1 MLGKKFSL
9 GSVVEETGEA
19 RIKLANFDELR
30 EQGSDIASFI
40 STFKPDPGYVYL
52 HVIAM
57 GAGEYYG
64 CNINGDYFPE
74 KDLIER
80 HHTFVTNAKVFKEH
94 DNKPTSPS
102 YGHVVF
108 SWYNPKMHRV
118 ELILAIDKVKGKEF
132 IDRQARGEQLEVS
145 MGCFPAGTKITMADN
160 QRKNIEDVI
169 PGDMVL
175 THTGELHE
183 VKTKMMY
190 PYSGD
195 MVTLTMSGQSDTLTA
210 TGNHPI
216 LVRRYTPVPTSMGG
230 YCPVCGKHLK
240 QVSTHLLRSKQPD
253 HIEYVKNLTDT
264 YMEYTEDW
272 IDARD
277 IKPGDYVVTPIQKYD
292 CYPDN
297 EEVTSVARLLGYF
310 LAEGSYVKY
319 WTPKNNCRIH
329 RAVEFSF
336 STEEAPYH
344 AEVIRDLKVISNHKA
359 TYYPQYHRHVCSIR
373 LQDREVAAK
382 FLSLVGEYSY
392 GKHLASTIFK
402 WGPKAKLAL
411 LGAFINGDGTWNK
424 ACNVTTA
431 TTVSYQLVLDLVTL
445 AAQLGMAVSW
455 CRNAPV
461 PNKHISYILSFS
473 PTQSGQ
479 LAEVTDKYKLREV
492 GIPKSN
498 FFRPAVMVEGNQ
510 LIRKVIATSSE
521 LVENTTVYNFSVD
534 TDESFV
540 AENIAVHNCKV
551 REDVCSIC
559 GNKARKRSDY
569 CEHILRDKRKI
580 YPDGRQPYMI
590 NYNPTFFDI
599 SIVRR
604 RADKIAYVLEK
615 VASQDTTVSSL
626 NAQAFD
632 ELDSLIPFAEPPQVF
647 DIEEDF
653 EKTANVE
660 KKAADL
666 DKLAMIKRIQSEAV
680 KVLNTGIEEAM
691 PLIESTEPDLPP
703 ALLDTM
709 AKKHR
714 LEDIMTTFT
723 VNAIPMKPEEFT
735 RIVIVKRGMPL
746 DTFADVLKGVKSAI
760 ADRDLKMGEYKDDIG
775 KTLQAYLIARSSF
788 LPAVISRLAGA
799 LRNRDALSKTAAT
812 LKLDVPTNYWELNP
826 ALTFGHAKNPPS
838 YTNIESAVAPGAH
851 VIQRYDYSTLPVVRS
866 PQELEMER
874 RRPKLREP
882 MSPLTVGA
890 ILGGLYAAYRSS
902 SAVRAVLDSP
912 KNMAILMALAALI
925 HKKMGAPTPT
935 DMQQVKTASWGT
947 TAAKVAIPFVGAH
960 FASAHFRNLYNN
972 GVPLNSVERYIAE
985 NPDILSIAAPI
996 VVNAAL
1002 KGHTN
1007 VKTASCDIENSEFMQ
1022 KFAEVS
1028 DSLAEFANNAMLGII
1043 LPSKRRSILSN
1054 VIDQTID
1061 SKLMNK
1067 LLPG

>member
-132 IDRQARGEQLEVS
+132 VDRQARGEQLEVS
-145 MGCFPAGTKITMADN
+145 MG
-160 QRKNIEDVI
+160 
-169 PGDMVL
+169 
-175 THTGELHE
+175 
-183 VKTKMMY
+183 
-190 PYSGD
+190 
-195 MVTLTMSGQSDTLTA
+195 
-210 TGNHPI
+210 
-216 LVRRYTPVPTSMGG
+216 
-230 YCPVCGKHLK
+230 
-240 QVSTHLLRSKQPD
+240 
-253 HIEYVKNLTDT
+253 
-264 YMEYTEDW
+264 
-272 IDARD
+272 
-277 IKPGDYVVTPIQKYD
+277 
-292 CYPDN
+292 
-297 EEVTSVARLLGYF
+297 
-310 LAEGSYVKY
+310 
-319 WTPKNNCRIH
+319 
-329 RAVEFSF
+329 
-336 STEEAPYH
+336 
-344 AEVIRDLKVISNHKA
+344 
-359 TYYPQYHRHVCSIR
+359 
-373 LQDREVAAK
+373 
-382 FLSLVGEYSY
+382 
-392 GKHLASTIFK
+392 
-402 WGPKAKLAL
+402 
-411 LGAFINGDGTWNK
+411 
-424 ACNVTTA
+424 
-431 TTVSYQLVLDLVTL
+431 
-445 AAQLGMAVSW
+445 
-455 CRNAPV
+455 
-461 PNKHISYILSFS
+461 
-473 PTQSGQ
+473 
-479 LAEVTDKYKLREV
+479 
-492 GIPKSN
+492 
-498 FFRPAVMVEGNQ
+498 
-510 LIRKVIATSSE
+510 
-521 LVENTTVYNFSVD
+521 
-534 TDESFV
+534 
-540 AENIAVHNCKV
+540 CKV

-703 ALLDTM
+703 ALLDAM

-735 RIVIVKRGMPL
+735 RIIIVKRGMPL
-746 DTFADVLKGVKSAI
+746 DTFADVLKGVKSAV

-902 SAVRAVLDSP
+902 SAVRAILDSP
-912 KNMAILMALAALI
+912 KNLAILTALAALI

-1002 KGHTN
+1002 KGHAN
-1007 VKTASCDIENSEFMQ
+1007 VKTASYDIENSEFMQ

>member
-145 MGCFPAGTKITMADN
+145 MGCFPAGTPILMEGGGQKP
-160 QRKNIEDVI
+160 IEDVRV
-169 PGDMVL
+169 GDMVITHEMRPKKVTALL
-175 THTGELHE
+175 TYPFTGTMVILIL
-183 VKTKMMY
+183 
-190 PYSGD
+190 GD
-195 MVTLTMSGQSDTLTA
+195 GRHLVC
-210 TGNHPI
+210 TGNHP
-216 LVRRYTPVPTSMGG
+216 LYTWHP
-230 YCPVCGKHLK
+230 
-240 QVSTHLLRSKQPD
+240 
-253 HIEYVKNLTDT
+253 ETDT
-264 YMEYTEDW
+264 TTWEPAISLKAGATVWQHDSDHNPMSKLS
-272 IDARD
+272 IAQ
-277 IKPGDYVVTPIQKYD
+277 V
-292 CYPDN
+292 
-297 EEVTSVARLLGYF
+297 
-310 LAEGSYVKY
+310 
-319 WTPKNNCRIH
+319 
-329 RAVEFSF
+329 
-336 STEEAPYH
+336 YH
-344 AEVIRDLKVISNHKA
+344 A
-359 TYYPQYHRHVCSIR
+359 HV
-373 LQDREVAAK
+373 
-382 FLSLVGEYSY
+382 
-392 GKHLASTIFK
+392 
-402 WGPKAKLAL
+402 
-411 LGAFINGDGTWNK
+411 DGVK
-424 ACNVTTA
+424 
-431 TTVSYQLVLDLVTL
+431 
-445 AAQLGMAVSW
+445 
-455 CRNAPV
+455 
-461 PNKHISYILSFS
+461 
-473 PTQSGQ
+473 
-479 LAEVTDKYKLREV
+479 
-492 GIPKSN
+492 
-498 FFRPAVMVEGNQ
+498 
-510 LIRKVIATSSE
+510 
-521 LVENTTVYNFSVD
+521 VYNFSVED
-534 TDESFV
+534 DESYV
-540 AENIAVHNCKV
+540 ANSVYVHNCKV
-551 REDVCSIC
+551 AFDVCSIC

-615 VASQDTTVSSL
+615 VASRDTTVSSL

-647 DIEEDF
+647 DIEENF

-660 KKAADL
+660 KRASDL

-680 KVLNTGIEEAM
+680 KVLNTGLEETM

-703 ALLDTM
+703 ALLDAM

-735 RIVIVKRGMPL
+735 RIIIVKRGMPL
-746 DTFADVLKGVKSAI
+746 DTFADVLKGVKSAV

-826 ALTFGHAKNPPS
+826 ALTFGHAKNPPA

-866 PQELEMER
+866 PQELEIER

-947 TAAKVAIPFVGAH
+947 AAAKVAIPFVGAH

-1028 DSLAEFANNAMLGII
+1028 DNLAEFANNAMLGII

-1061 SKLMNK
+1061 SKLINK

>member
-145 MGCFPAGTKITMADN
+145 MG
-160 QRKNIEDVI
+160 
-169 PGDMVL
+169 
-175 THTGELHE
+175 
-183 VKTKMMY
+183 
-190 PYSGD
+190 
-195 MVTLTMSGQSDTLTA
+195 
-210 TGNHPI
+210 
-216 LVRRYTPVPTSMGG
+216 
-230 YCPVCGKHLK
+230 
-240 QVSTHLLRSKQPD
+240 
-253 HIEYVKNLTDT
+253 
-264 YMEYTEDW
+264 
-272 IDARD
+272 AR
-277 IKPGDYVVTPIQKYD
+277 
-292 CYPDN
+292 
-297 EEVTSVARLLGYF
+297 VAY
-310 LAEGSYVKY
+310 
-319 WTPKNNCRIH
+319 
-329 RAVEFSF
+329 
-336 STEEAPYH
+336 
-344 AEVIRDLKVISNHKA
+344 
-359 TYYPQYHRHVCSIR
+359 
-373 LQDREVAAK
+373 
-382 FLSLVGEYSY
+382 
-392 GKHLASTIFK
+392 
-402 WGPKAKLAL
+402 
-411 LGAFINGDGTWNK
+411 
-424 ACNVTTA
+424 
-431 TTVSYQLVLDLVTL
+431 
-445 AAQLGMAVSW
+445 
-455 CRNAPV
+455 
-461 PNKHISYILSFS
+461 
-473 PTQSGQ
+473 
-479 LAEVTDKYKLREV
+479 
-492 GIPKSN
+492 
-498 FFRPAVMVEGNQ
+498 
-510 LIRKVIATSSE
+510 
-521 LVENTTVYNFSVD
+521 
-534 TDESFV
+534 
-540 AENIAVHNCKV
+540 
-551 REDVCSIC
+551 DVCSIC

-604 RADKIAYVLEK
+604 RADRIAYVLEK
-615 VASQDTTVSSL
+615 VASQDATIASL
-626 NAQAFD
+626 NAAAFD

-902 SAVRAVLDSP
+902 SAVRAILDSP
-912 KNMAILMALAALI
+912 KNLAILTALAALI

-1002 KGHTN
+1002 KGHAN
-1007 VKTASCDIENSEFMQ
+1007 VKTASYDIENSEFMQ

>member
-80 HHTFVTNAKVFKEH
+80 HHTFVTTAKVFKEH

-132 IDRQARGEQLEVS
+132 VDRQARGEQLEVS
-145 MGCFPAGTKITMADN
+145 MG
-160 QRKNIEDVI
+160 
-169 PGDMVL
+169 
-175 THTGELHE
+175 
-183 VKTKMMY
+183 
-190 PYSGD
+190 
-195 MVTLTMSGQSDTLTA
+195 
-210 TGNHPI
+210 
-216 LVRRYTPVPTSMGG
+216 
-230 YCPVCGKHLK
+230 
-240 QVSTHLLRSKQPD
+240 
-253 HIEYVKNLTDT
+253 
-264 YMEYTEDW
+264 
-272 IDARD
+272 
-277 IKPGDYVVTPIQKYD
+277 
-292 CYPDN
+292 
-297 EEVTSVARLLGYF
+297 
-310 LAEGSYVKY
+310 
-319 WTPKNNCRIH
+319 
-329 RAVEFSF
+329 
-336 STEEAPYH
+336 
-344 AEVIRDLKVISNHKA
+344 
-359 TYYPQYHRHVCSIR
+359 
-373 LQDREVAAK
+373 
-382 FLSLVGEYSY
+382 
-392 GKHLASTIFK
+392 
-402 WGPKAKLAL
+402 
-411 LGAFINGDGTWNK
+411 
-424 ACNVTTA
+424 
-431 TTVSYQLVLDLVTL
+431 
-445 AAQLGMAVSW
+445 
-455 CRNAPV
+455 
-461 PNKHISYILSFS
+461 
-473 PTQSGQ
+473 
-479 LAEVTDKYKLREV
+479 
-492 GIPKSN
+492 
-498 FFRPAVMVEGNQ
+498 
-510 LIRKVIATSSE
+510 
-521 LVENTTVYNFSVD
+521 
-534 TDESFV
+534 
-540 AENIAVHNCKV
+540 CKV

-632 ELDSLIPFAEPPQVF
+632 ELDSLIPVADPPQVF

-660 KKAADL
+660 KRASDL

-680 KVLNTGIEEAM
+680 KVLNTGLEETM
-691 PLIESTEPDLPP
+691 PLLEATEPDLPP
-703 ALLDTM
+703 ALLDAM

-735 RIVIVKRGMPL
+735 RIIIVKRGMPL
-746 DTFADVLKGVKSAI
+746 DTFADVLKGVKSAV
-760 ADRDLKMGEYKDDIG
+760 ADRDLKLGEYKDDIG

-826 ALTFGHAKNPPS
+826 ALTFGHAKNPPA

-947 TAAKVAIPFVGAH
+947 AAAKVAIPFVGAH

-1002 KGHTN
+1002 KGHAN

>member
-132 IDRQARGEQLEVS
+132 VDRQARGEQLEVS
-145 MGCFPAGTKITMADN
+145 MG
-160 QRKNIEDVI
+160 
-169 PGDMVL
+169 
-175 THTGELHE
+175 
-183 VKTKMMY
+183 
-190 PYSGD
+190 
-195 MVTLTMSGQSDTLTA
+195 
-210 TGNHPI
+210 
-216 LVRRYTPVPTSMGG
+216 
-230 YCPVCGKHLK
+230 
-240 QVSTHLLRSKQPD
+240 
-253 HIEYVKNLTDT
+253 
-264 YMEYTEDW
+264 
-272 IDARD
+272 
-277 IKPGDYVVTPIQKYD
+277 
-292 CYPDN
+292 
-297 EEVTSVARLLGYF
+297 
-310 LAEGSYVKY
+310 
-319 WTPKNNCRIH
+319 
-329 RAVEFSF
+329 
-336 STEEAPYH
+336 
-344 AEVIRDLKVISNHKA
+344 
-359 TYYPQYHRHVCSIR
+359 
-373 LQDREVAAK
+373 
-382 FLSLVGEYSY
+382 
-392 GKHLASTIFK
+392 
-402 WGPKAKLAL
+402 
-411 LGAFINGDGTWNK
+411 
-424 ACNVTTA
+424 
-431 TTVSYQLVLDLVTL
+431 
-445 AAQLGMAVSW
+445 
-455 CRNAPV
+455 
-461 PNKHISYILSFS
+461 
-473 PTQSGQ
+473 
-479 LAEVTDKYKLREV
+479 
-492 GIPKSN
+492 
-498 FFRPAVMVEGNQ
+498 
-510 LIRKVIATSSE
+510 
-521 LVENTTVYNFSVD
+521 
-534 TDESFV
+534 
-540 AENIAVHNCKV
+540 CKV

-691 PLIESTEPDLPP
+691 PLIEATEPDLPP
-703 ALLDTM
+703 ALLDAM

-735 RIVIVKRGMPL
+735 RIIIVKRGMPL
-746 DTFADVLKGVKSAI
+746 DTFADVLKGVKSAV
-760 ADRDLKMGEYKDDIG
+760 ADRDLKIGEYKDDIG

-882 MSPLTVGA
+882 ISPLTVGA

-902 SAVRAVLDSP
+902 SAVRAILDSP
-912 KNMAILMALAALI
+912 KNLAILTALAALI

-947 TAAKVAIPFVGAH
+947 AAAKVAIPFVGAH

-1002 KGHTN
+1002 KGHAN

>member
-145 MGCFPAGTKITMADN
+145 MG
-160 QRKNIEDVI
+160 
-169 PGDMVL
+169 
-175 THTGELHE
+175 
-183 VKTKMMY
+183 
-190 PYSGD
+190 
-195 MVTLTMSGQSDTLTA
+195 
-210 TGNHPI
+210 
-216 LVRRYTPVPTSMGG
+216 
-230 YCPVCGKHLK
+230 
-240 QVSTHLLRSKQPD
+240 
-253 HIEYVKNLTDT
+253 
-264 YMEYTEDW
+264 
-272 IDARD
+272 AR
-277 IKPGDYVVTPIQKYD
+277 
-292 CYPDN
+292 
-297 EEVTSVARLLGYF
+297 VAY
-310 LAEGSYVKY
+310 
-319 WTPKNNCRIH
+319 
-329 RAVEFSF
+329 
-336 STEEAPYH
+336 
-344 AEVIRDLKVISNHKA
+344 
-359 TYYPQYHRHVCSIR
+359 
-373 LQDREVAAK
+373 
-382 FLSLVGEYSY
+382 
-392 GKHLASTIFK
+392 
-402 WGPKAKLAL
+402 
-411 LGAFINGDGTWNK
+411 
-424 ACNVTTA
+424 
-431 TTVSYQLVLDLVTL
+431 
-445 AAQLGMAVSW
+445 
-455 CRNAPV
+455 
-461 PNKHISYILSFS
+461 
-473 PTQSGQ
+473 
-479 LAEVTDKYKLREV
+479 
-492 GIPKSN
+492 
-498 FFRPAVMVEGNQ
+498 
-510 LIRKVIATSSE
+510 
-521 LVENTTVYNFSVD
+521 
-534 TDESFV
+534 
-540 AENIAVHNCKV
+540 
-551 REDVCSIC
+551 DVCSIC

-604 RADKIAYVLEK
+604 RADRIAYVLEK
-615 VASQDTTVSSL
+615 VASQDATIASL
-626 NAQAFD
+626 NAAAFD

-703 ALLDTM
+703 ALLDAM

-902 SAVRAVLDSP
+902 SAVRAILDSP
-912 KNMAILMALAALI
+912 KNLAILTALAALI

-1002 KGHTN
+1002 KGHAN
-1007 VKTASCDIENSEFMQ
+1007 VKTASYDIENSEFMQ

>member
-145 MGCFPAGTKITMADN
+145 MG
-160 QRKNIEDVI
+160 
-169 PGDMVL
+169 
-175 THTGELHE
+175 
-183 VKTKMMY
+183 
-190 PYSGD
+190 
-195 MVTLTMSGQSDTLTA
+195 
-210 TGNHPI
+210 
-216 LVRRYTPVPTSMGG
+216 
-230 YCPVCGKHLK
+230 
-240 QVSTHLLRSKQPD
+240 
-253 HIEYVKNLTDT
+253 
-264 YMEYTEDW
+264 
-272 IDARD
+272 AR
-277 IKPGDYVVTPIQKYD
+277 
-292 CYPDN
+292 
-297 EEVTSVARLLGYF
+297 VAY
-310 LAEGSYVKY
+310 
-319 WTPKNNCRIH
+319 
-329 RAVEFSF
+329 
-336 STEEAPYH
+336 
-344 AEVIRDLKVISNHKA
+344 
-359 TYYPQYHRHVCSIR
+359 
-373 LQDREVAAK
+373 
-382 FLSLVGEYSY
+382 
-392 GKHLASTIFK
+392 
-402 WGPKAKLAL
+402 
-411 LGAFINGDGTWNK
+411 
-424 ACNVTTA
+424 
-431 TTVSYQLVLDLVTL
+431 
-445 AAQLGMAVSW
+445 
-455 CRNAPV
+455 
-461 PNKHISYILSFS
+461 
-473 PTQSGQ
+473 
-479 LAEVTDKYKLREV
+479 
-492 GIPKSN
+492 
-498 FFRPAVMVEGNQ
+498 
-510 LIRKVIATSSE
+510 
-521 LVENTTVYNFSVD
+521 
-534 TDESFV
+534 
-540 AENIAVHNCKV
+540 
-551 REDVCSIC
+551 DVCSIC

-604 RADKIAYVLEK
+604 RADRIAYVLEK
-615 VASQDTTVSSL
+615 VASQDATIASL
-626 NAQAFD
+626 NAAAFD

-746 DTFADVLKGVKSAI
+746 DTFADVLKGVKSAV

-902 SAVRAVLDSP
+902 SAVRAILDSP
-912 KNMAILMALAALI
+912 KNLAILTALAALI

-1002 KGHTN
+1002 KGHAN
-1007 VKTASCDIENSEFMQ
+1007 VKTASYDIENSEFMQ